1 MKKRVILLAL
11 LMLVLPV
18 LAFAADDAG
27 RIVALKGKALILRDN
42 KTIDAVVKDTIMLRD
57 TVETREASRMKIF
70 FKDDSIL
77 TLAEKSRL
85 VIREYLG
92 AGDKKKGKSVF
103 NLVEGKLRSLVG
115 TNEFEVHTPTAVVA
129 ARGTYFITAT
139 GVEDGIAVSIITVIE
154 GAVDISNI
162 DPAIVGV
169 VRLEKG
175 TTGKVFQNKAPL
187 SFPTPMTLLNQLIE
201 ATELQNSPEVDNK
214 SILEE
219 RKPAGVQSAPL
230 LMKDSAPITRET
242 LPALPPIENLT
253 PPIQNLPP
261 PSNGTPVTIVPIF
274 P

>member
-1 MKKRVILLAL
+1 MKKRVSLLVL

-18 LAFAADDAG
+18 MAFAADDAG
-27 RIVALKGKALILRDN
+27 RIVALKGKAVILRDN
-42 KTIDAVVKDTIMLRD
+42 KTMDAVLKDTIMLRD
-57 TVETREASRMKIF
+57 TAETKEASRLKIF
-70 FKDDSIL
+70 FRDDSIL
-77 TLAEKSRL
+77 TLAEKSRV

-115 TNEFEVHTPTAVVA
+115 NNEFEVHTPTAVVA
-129 ARGTYFITAT
+129 ARGTYFIAAT
-139 GVEDGIAVSIITVIE
+139 GVEEGIRFSIVTVIE
-154 GAVDISNI
+154 GVVDISNI

-169 VRLEKG
+169 VKLEKG

-187 SFPTPMTLLNQLIE
+187 SFPTPKTLLNQLID
-201 ATELQNSPEVDNK
+201 ATELQNTPEVDK
-214 SILEE
+214 KAILEE

-253 PPIQNLPP
+253 PPIKNLPP